1 MKTYKVGLS
10 DEAKKDL
17 KDISS
22 YITNELKAPQASDN
36 VLADLKSAI
45 ASLRTLPERIPY
57 SRETH
62 WKRLGVHCMVVRKY
76 FIYFKID
83 ETARQ
88 VNVIAVIYGKRD
100 QMSQLETMIEK
111 C

>member
-22 YITNELKAPQASDN
+22 YL
-36 VLADLKSAI
+36 
-45 ASLRTLPERIPY
+45 
-57 SRETH
+57 
-62 WKRLGVHCMVVRKY
+62 
-76 FIYFKID
+76 IYFEID